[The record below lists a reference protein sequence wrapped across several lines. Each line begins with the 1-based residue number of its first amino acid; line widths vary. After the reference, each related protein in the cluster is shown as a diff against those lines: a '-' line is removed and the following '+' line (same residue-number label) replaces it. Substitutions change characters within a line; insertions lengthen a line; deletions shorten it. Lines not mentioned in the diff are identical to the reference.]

1 MGRHSVVTHPVAGH
15 PMVGANLT
23 QRRCHG
29 PASGSGLGKRTALGK
44 ATSRR
49 RVDRVGRVALQFHA
63 ILQAVY
69 QMTEPVYDFV
79 RKKMPFVVLSGID
92 LSPIVIL
99 LTLQFID
106 SFMMRSFF
114 G

>member
-1 MGRHSVVTHPVAGH
+1 MNAFAFAVVQLLHTVINVYIWIIIISALLSFIRPN
-15 PMVGANLT
+15 PDN
-23 QRRCHG
+23 
-29 PASGSGLGKRTALGK
+29 PAVR
-44 ATSRR
+44 
-49 RVDRVGRVALQFHA
+49 Q
-63 ILQAVY
+63 ILQAIY
-69 QMTEPVYDFV
+69 QMTEPVYGWV

-99 LTLQFID
+99 LALQFVD